1 MLIKNRPESLFVS
14 PEPDQV
20 FLNLVTMSQ
29 KSVVSRRR
37 RERRSSHHASRM
49 IASICVGGG
58 LGRVSSSLY
67 GLPVLALPLMTHAHC
82 KGGPLVC
89 QRPPPGRTDETLQET
104 PEAPRPKPK
113 AVSNLPPP
121 TANTAPLHKRQAA
134 GGCWATESCTLLSSP
149 EELLFFFSLETFSTT
164 AALSADC
171 FSLKQD
177 QNPVTFLFIN
187 QGNAIHTSLWPP
199 EGAVVIN
206 IACTRD
212 SNQARNTDF
221 SRFQEV
227 RSPRTSICLL
237 HATSLAKCAT
247 EAMKTEPSR
256 RPFSTLPS

>member
-1 MLIKNRPESLFVS
+1 MCRGRVGESLFVS
-14 PEPDQV
+14 
-20 FLNLVTMSQ
+20 L
-29 KSVVSRRR
+29 
-37 RERRSSHHASRM
+37 
-49 IASICVGGG
+49 
-58 LGRVSSSLY
+58 RVAC
-67 GLPVLALPLMTHAHC
+67 LALPLMTHAHC
-82 KGGPLVC
+82 KSGPLVC

-121 TANTAPLHKRQAA
+121 TANAAPLHKRQAA

-149 EELLFFFSLETFSTT
+149 VELFFFFSLETFSTT
-164 AALSADC
+164 ALSADC

-187 QGNAIHTSLWPP
+187 QGNAIHTSLRPP

-206 IACTRD
+206 ITCTRD

-227 RSPRTSICLL
+227 RSPRASICLL

-256 RPFSTLPS
+256 RPISTLPS